1 MKKNIIRIVAVIT
14 ALILFVFGTS
24 RILSILMEE
33 SLATDEYETTRE
45 QYVTEI
51 PKEDS
56 TEDDYKITYVE
67 PENSSLNASAIA
79 EDVEES
85 NGEEDNGSQ
94 QTTQIAI
101 DDSAAYPNLAI
112 DNTGLTEANSDYVG
126 WLYFSDGNISLPVV
140 QERQSEVDK
149 YLKTT
154 FEGRHNSA
162 GCLFMEYNA
171 DAALRYNNTF
181 IFGHNMKNDSM
192 FGMLD
197 DLYLHPEEYTDPYFY
212 FYMPD
217 NVVKRYRIFATYVVD
232 KSSTMYSIPVTEDEY
247 DYYMQA
253 AMCNGIYNK
262 VVGFTIQDK
271 LAMSNRAPIM
281 TLSTCYG
288 AAGTS
293 KRLLVQGILIS
304 EQTYN

>member
-1 MKKNIIRIVAVIT
+1 MGKNKVRIVAAIT
-14 ALILFVFGTS
+14 ALVLFVFGTS
-24 RILSILMEE
+24 RILSILMEQ
-33 SLATDEYETTRE
+33 SLATDEYETTRK
-45 QYVTEI
+45 QYVTEM

-56 TEDDYKITYVE
+56 TGDDYKITYIE
-67 PENSSLNASAIA
+67 PDNSSLNASAIT
-79 EDVEES
+79 EDIEES
-85 NGEEDNGSQ
+85 KSEEDNSSQ
-94 QTTQIAI
+94 QTTQIVI
-101 DDSAAYPNLAI
+101 DDSAAYPNLSI
-112 DNTGLTEANSDYVG
+112 DNAGLAEANSDYVG

-181 IFGHNMKNDSM
+181 IYGHNMKNDSM
-192 FGMLD
+192 FGLLD
-197 DLYLHPEEYTDPYFY
+197 DLYLHPEKYTDPYFY
-212 FYMPD
+212 FFMPD
-217 NVVKRYRIFATYVVD
+217 SVVKRYRIIAIYVVD
-232 KSSTMYSIPVTEDEY
+232 KSSTMYSIPVTETEY
-247 DYYMQA
+247 DNYMQA
-253 AMCNGIYNK
+253 AMYNGIYNK
-262 VVGFTIQDK
+262 VVEFTVQDK
-271 LAMSNRAPIM
+271 LAMSKRAPIM

-304 EQTYN
+304 EQTYK

>member
-1 MKKNIIRIVAVIT
+1 MKKNTIRIVAVII

-24 RILSILMEE
+24 RILSILMEQ

-56 TEDDYKITYVE
+56 TEDDYKITYIE
-67 PENSSLNASAIA
+67 PENSSLNASVKA
-79 EDVEES
+79 ETNEEAKS
-85 NGEEDNGSQ
+85 EEDNSSQ
-94 QTTQIAI
+94 QTIQIVI
-101 DDSAAYPNLAI
+101 DDSAAYPNLSI
-112 DNTGLTEANSDYVG
+112 NNTGLTEANSDYVG
-126 WLYFSDGNISLPVV
+126 WLYFSDGNISHPVV

-181 IFGHNMKNDSM
+181 IYGHNMKNDSM

-212 FYMPD
+212 FFMPN
-217 NVVKRYRIFATYVVD
+217 NVVKRYRIFAIYVVD
-232 KSSTMYSIPVTEDEY
+232 KSSTMYSIPVTENEY

-253 AMCNGIYNK
+253 AMYNGIYNK
-262 VVGFTIQDK
+262 VVEFTVQDK

-293 KRLLVQGILIS
+293 KRLLVHGILVS

>member
-1 MKKNIIRIVAVIT
+1 MGKNIIRIVATIT

-24 RILSILMEE
+24 RILSILMEQ

-56 TEDDYKITYVE
+56 TEDDYKITYIE
-67 PENSSLNASAIA
+67 PENSSLNASTIT
-79 EDVEES
+79 EDIDES
-85 NGEEDNGSQ
+85 KSEEDYSSQ
-94 QTTQIAI
+94 QTTQIVI
-101 DDSAAYPNLAI
+101 DDSAAYPNLSI
-112 DNTGLTEANSDYVG
+112 DNVGLAEANSDYVG

-140 QERQSEVDK
+140 QERQTEVDK

-181 IFGHNMKNDSM
+181 IYGHNMKNDSM

-197 DLYLHPEEYTDPYFY
+197 DLYLHPEDYSDPYFY
-212 FYMPD
+212 FFMPD

-232 KSSTMYSIPVTEDEY
+232 KSSTLYSIPVTENEY

-253 AMCNGIYNK
+253 AMYNGIYNE
-262 VVGFTIQDK
+262 VVEFTIQDK
-271 LAMSNRAPIM
+271 LAMTKRAPIM

-304 EQTYN
+304 EQIYK

>member
-24 RILSILMEE
+24 RILSILMEQ

-67 PENSSLNASAIA
+67 PKNSSLNASAVA

-85 NGEEDNGSQ
+85 KGGEDNGSQ